1 MSLKIGWF
9 TTARGPGSM
18 GMFSNVMNAIQSK
31 KIDAEI
37 SFVFSNREKGE
48 FDATDNFFQFV
59 EDNSIPIIT
68 LSSKKFKQEHH
79 TGDPDVNGLPAWRIK
94 YDLAIS
100 NLIASYDYD
109 IGVLGGYMLI
119 FSGHFCKKHYLLNL
133 HPALPN
139 GPTGTWQEVIT
150 DLIRSKSKDSGIM
163 MHQAIE
169 EVDRGPVAT
178 YCKFSIQDDGN
189 KHLWEKISNY
199 SSLIGDKEIENSE
212 LFLNIRERGLSA
224 EPKFILATLQAFAE
238 KRITVTDAVMQTE
251 GAELPINISDKI

>member
-1 MSLKIGWF
+1 
-9 TTARGPGSM
+9 
-18 GMFSNVMNAIQSK
+18 
-31 KIDAEI
+31 
-37 SFVFSNREKGE
+37 
-48 FDATDNFFQFV
+48 
-59 EDNSIPIIT
+59 
-68 LSSKKFKQEHH
+68 
-79 TGDPDVNGLPAWRIK
+79 
-94 YDLAIS
+94 
-100 NLIASYDYD
+100 
-109 IGVLGGYMLI
+109 MLI

-133 HPALPN
+133 HTALPN

-150 DLIRSKSKDSGIM
+150 DLIRSNSKDSGIM